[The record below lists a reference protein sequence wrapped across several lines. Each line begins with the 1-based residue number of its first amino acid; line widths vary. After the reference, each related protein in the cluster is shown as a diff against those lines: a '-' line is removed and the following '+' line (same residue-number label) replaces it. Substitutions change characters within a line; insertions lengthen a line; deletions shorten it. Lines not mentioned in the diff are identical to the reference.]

1 MQVQALVELPQWN
14 GGSIVCQCRRVQC
27 AMYNKANSVQRCAAQ
42 TRCRNPRVRPSAWQ
56 VAVQKAD
63 GRSGRCRAGAL
74 TMIPAQWP

>member
-27 AMYNKANSVQRCAAQ
+27 AMYNKANSAQRDAVQQ
-42 TRCRNPRVRPSAWQ
+42 GVGTSGVSPSAQ

-63 GRSGRCRAGAL
+63 ARLGRRRAGAL
-74 TMIPAQWP
+74 TMISAQWP